1 MKTTVPKE
9 KMGKKARRELNLAK
23 RTTWTFSPV
32 SRVKD
37 SRKGY
42 RRERIR
48 PEEYRGDFLF
58 VTGWTRRTRQPGN
71 PVSLTLP
78 GPPCRMNAAGGT
90 PA

>member
-23 RTTWTFSPV
+23 RTTWAFSPV

-48 PEEYRGDFLF
+48 PEEYRGGFYLMRAGQDER
-58 VTGWTRRTRQPGN
+58 GGGG

-78 GPPCRMNAAGGT
+78 GPPCRINAAGGT